1 MLSLLQ
7 RLLQMLF
14 GGSQRPPARPP
25 ARPAVGRP
33 APRPLPAAPTA
44 ASANAARPT
53 PTAPAPKPAASV
65 GPRLAAP
72 NLTPLAASELKRSLR
87 QRGLSSWTIFGG
99 ASWWGRRD
107 LVPPS
112 TDERTNLIDRGM
124 VGRGL
129 ATADEL
135 AAIHRVGDEMLQRDP
150 GRDGGR
156 AAGEA
161 AVQADRDERARLKQQ
176 KQEEA
181 ARRRAERKAAVAAR
195 RASDIV
201 FLGRGVSKGL
211 ADRTADRAR
220 LGGAGLPVLATPADV
235 AAALQLPIPQ
245 LRWLAFHAEATAR
258 PHYVRFTVPKRSG
271 GTRDLA
277 APMPRLRATQDWIL
291 ANVLAKV
298 PTHAA
303 AHGFVPGRSTVSN
316 ATPHLHP
323 LAVVNCDLKDFFP
336 TIHVHRV
343 RGCFEE
349 LGYSPAAATLLALL
363 CTEAPRRLVEYAGR
377 PLHVATG
384 PRCLPQ
390 GAPTSPA
397 LSNLIARRLDARC
410 LGIARKLGF
419 TYTRYADDL
428 TFSTTEP
435 EALARIGYLLARIRH
450 IAQDEGFA
458 VNEKKTRV
466 LRPSSSQRV
475 TGIVVNGEQPRIPR
489 ASVRRLRAIL
499 HEAAK
504 TGLEAQNRDGHP
516 DFANHVAGM
525 LAWVRMVSPQQA
537 EPLVAAWR
545 NLRRSDAG

>member
-1 MLSLLQ
+1 MQL
-7 RLLQMLF
+7 LF
-14 GGSQRPPARPP
+14 GAPPRPRPAARPP
-25 ARPAVGRP
+25 ARPAPAAPNAAAPTSARPEPRP
-33 APRPLPAAPTA
+33 APPRPAD
-44 ASANAARPT
+44 
-53 PTAPAPKPAASV
+53 V
-65 GPRLAAP
+65 GHRLEAP

-87 QRGLSSWTIFGG
+87 QRGQSSWAIFGG

-129 ATADEL
+129 TTVDEL
-135 AAIHRVGDEMLQRDP
+135 AAMHRVGDEMLRLDP
-150 GRDGGR
+150 RRDGGA

-161 AVQADRDERARLKQQ
+161 AVQADRAERARVKQQ
-176 KQEEA
+176 KKEEA
-181 ARRRAERKAAVAAR
+181 ARRRAERAAAVAAR
-195 RASDIV
+195 RANDIG

-211 ADRTADRAR
+211 ADRSADAAR

-245 LRWLAFHAEATAR
+245 LRWLAFHAEATER

-316 ATPHLHP
+316 AAPHLRP
-323 LAVVNCDLKDFFP
+323 LAVVNCDLQDFFP

-343 RGCFEE
+343 RGCLEE
-349 LGYSPAAATLLALL
+349 LGYSSAAATILALL

-428 TFSTTEP
+428 TFSTTDP

-458 VNEKKTRV
+458 LNEKKTRV
-466 LRPSSSQRV
+466 LRPSCSQRV
-475 TGIVVNGEQPRIPR
+475 TGIVVNGDQPRIPR
-489 ASVRRLRAIL
+489 ATVRRLRAIL
-499 HEAAK
+499 HQAEK

-545 NLRRSDAG
+545 RARRNDAG

>member
-1 MLSLLQ
+1 MISLIQ
-7 RLLQMLF
+7 RLLQLLF
-14 GGSQRPPARPP
+14 GGKPRPRPTARP
-25 ARPAVGRP
+25 GRP
-33 APRPLPAAPTA
+33 APIASGSAAPARPMTPPAAPERA
-44 ASANAARPT
+44 AGI
-53 PTAPAPKPAASV
+53 
-65 GPRLAAP
+65 GPRLQAP
-72 NLTPLAASELKRSLR
+72 NLTPLAGSELKRSLR
-87 QRGLSSWTIFGG
+87 QRGLSVWSIFGG

-124 VGRGL
+124 IGRGL
-129 ATADEL
+129 ASADEL
-135 AAIHRVGDEMLQRDP
+135 AAMHRVGDEMLRLDP
-150 GRDGGR
+150 RRDGG
-156 AAGEA
+156 AAAAEA
-161 AVQADRDERARLKQQ
+161 AVQDDRAERAQRKQQ
-176 KQEEA
+176 KKDAA
-181 ARRRAERKAAVAAR
+181 ARRRAERAAAIAAR
-195 RASDIV
+195 RAGDIV

-211 ADRTADRAR
+211 ADRTADAAR

-291 ANVLAKV
+291 ANLLAKV

-316 ATPHLHP
+316 AVPHLQA

-349 LGYSPAAATLLALL
+349 LGYSPAAATILALL

-410 LGIARKLGF
+410 QGIANKLGF

-428 TFSTTEP
+428 SFSTTEP

-450 IAQDEGFA
+450 IAQDEGFT

-466 LRPSSSQRV
+466 LRPSSCQRV
-475 TGIVVNGEQPRIPR
+475 TGIVVNGAQPHIPR
-489 ASVRRLRAIL
+489 ETVRRLRAIL
-499 HEAAK
+499 HQAAK

-545 NLRRSDAG
+545 QLRRDETA

>member
-1 MLSLLQ
+1 MISLLQ

-14 GGSQRPPARPP
+14 GGTPRQGSRRRTP
-25 ARPAVGRP
+25 ARPAPV
-33 APRPLPAAPTA
+33 APGTALPVQPPQPPAAPKRTTGIG
-44 ASANAARPT
+44 S
-53 PTAPAPKPAASV
+53 
-65 GPRLAAP
+65 RLRAP
-72 NLTPLAASELKRSLR
+72 NLTPLADSEIKRSLR
-87 QRGLSSWTIFGG
+87 QRGQSVWSIFGG

-129 ATADEL
+129 TTADEL
-135 AAIHRVGDEMLQRDP
+135 AEMHRVGDEMLRLDP
-150 GRDGGR
+150 GRDGG
-156 AAGEA
+156 AAAAEA
-161 AVQADRDERARLKQQ
+161 AVQEDRAERARRKQQ
-176 KQEEA
+176 KKDEA
-181 ARRRAERKAAVAAR
+181 ARRRAERVAAIAAR
-195 RASDIV
+195 RAGDIV
-201 FLGRGVSKGL
+201 FLGRGMSKGL
-211 ADRTADRAR
+211 ALRTADATR

-245 LRWLAFHAEATAR
+245 LRWLAFHAEATER

-316 ATPHLHP
+316 AVPHLQP

-349 LGYSPAAATLLALL
+349 LGYSPAAATILALL

-410 LGIARKLGF
+410 QGMANKIGF

-428 TFSTTEP
+428 SFSTTEP

-475 TGIVVNGEQPRIPR
+475 TGIVVNGDQPRIPR
-489 ASVRRLRAIL
+489 ATVRRLRAIL
-499 HEAAK
+499 HQAGRS
-504 TGLEAQNRDGHP
+504 GLEAQNRDGHP
-516 DFANHVAGM
+516 DFANHMAGM
-525 LAWVRMVSPQQA
+525 LAWVHMVSPQQA
-537 EPLVAAWR
+537 KPLLAAWR
-545 NLRRSDAG
+545 RVRRSETD

>member
-1 MLSLLQ
+1 MQ
-7 RLLQMLF
+7 PTV
-14 GGSQRPPARPP
+14 PPASP
-25 ARPAVGRP
+25 
-33 APRPLPAAPTA
+33 PRPSGLGKRLQAPD
-44 ASANAARPT
+44 
-53 PTAPAPKPAASV
+53 
-65 GPRLAAP
+65 
-72 NLTPLAASELKRSLR
+72 LTPLAGSELKRSLR
-87 QRGLSSWTIFGG
+87 QRGQSSWSIFGG

-124 VGRGL
+124 IGRGL
-129 ATADEL
+129 TSADEVAEL
-135 AAIHRVGDEMLQRDP
+135 HRVGDEMLQRDP
-150 GRDGGR
+150 RRDGGA
-156 AAGEA
+156 AAGEI
-161 AVQADRDERARLKQQ
+161 AVQNDRAERAQQKQQ
-176 KQEEA
+176 KREA
-181 ARRRAERKAAVAAR
+181 AAQRRAERAAAVAAR
-195 RASDIV
+195 RANDII

-211 ADRTADRAR
+211 ADRTGDVAR
-220 LGGAGLPVLATPADV
+220 LVGAGLPVLATPADV
-235 AAALQLPIPQ
+235 ATALELPIPR
-245 LRWLAFHAEATAR
+245 LRWLAFHADATAQ
-258 PHYVRFTVPKRSG
+258 PHYVRFSVPKRSG

-277 APMPRLRATQDWIL
+277 APMPRLKATQDWIL
-291 ANVLAKV
+291 ANLLAKV

-316 ATPHLHP
+316 AVPHLQA
-323 LAVVNCDLKDFFP
+323 LAVINCDLKDFFP

-349 LGYSPAAATLLALL
+349 LGYSPAAATILALL

-384 PRCLPQ
+384 LRCLPQ

-419 TYTRYADDL
+419 TYSRYADDL
-428 TFSTTEP
+428 SFSTHEP
-435 EALARIGYLLARIRH
+435 AALARIGYLLARIRH
-450 IAQDEGFA
+450 IARDEGFA

-475 TGIVVNGEQPRIPR
+475 TGIVVNGAEPRIPR
-489 ASVRRLRAIL
+489 ATVRRLRAIL
-499 HEAAK
+499 HQAEK

-516 DFANHVAGM
+516 DFANYLAGM

-537 EPLVAAWR
+537 EPLMAAFR
-545 NLRRSDAG
+545 RVRRSAAD

>member
-1 MLSLLQ
+1 LISLIQ

-14 GGSQRPPARPP
+14 GG
-25 ARPAVGRP
+25 
-33 APRPLPAAPTA
+33 APRPRPTARAPT
-44 ASANAARPT
+44 RPT
-53 PTAPAPKPAASV
+53 AGQAPPPQQP
-65 GPRLAAP
+65 PRPPNLAERLRAP
-72 NLTPLAASELKRSLR
+72 NLAPLADSELKRSLR
-87 QRGLSSWTIFGG
+87 RRGQGSWSIFGG

-124 VGRGL
+124 IGRGL
-129 ATADEL
+129 TTADEV
-135 AAIHRVGDEMLQRDP
+135 AALHRVGDEMLRRDP
-150 GRDGGR
+150 RRDDGA

-161 AVQADRDERARLKQQ
+161 AVQADRAQRAEQ
-176 KQEEA
+176 KRQKKEAA
-181 ARRRAERKAAVAAR
+181 ARRRAERAAAIAAR

-211 ADRTADRAR
+211 ADRTSDTTR
-220 LGGAGLPVLATPADV
+220 LANAGLPVLATPGDV
-235 AAALQLPIPQ
+235 AAALALPIPR
-245 LRWLAFHAEATAR
+245 LRWLAFHAEATTQ

-291 ANVLAKV
+291 AHVLAKV

-316 ATPHLHP
+316 AVPHLQA
-323 LAVVNCDLKDFFP
+323 LAVVNCDLRDFFP

-343 RGCFEE
+343 RGCFQE
-349 LGYSPAAATLLALL
+349 LGYSPAAATILALL

-410 LGIARKLGF
+410 LGLARKLGF
-419 TYTRYADDL
+419 TYSRYADDL
-428 TFSTTEP
+428 SFSTTEP
-435 EALARIGYLLARIRH
+435 DALARIGYLLARIRH
-450 IAQDEGFA
+450 IARDEGFA

-475 TGIVVNGEQPRIPR
+475 TGIVVNGAEPRIPR
-489 ASVRRLRAIL
+489 ATVRRLRAIL
-499 HEAAK
+499 HQAEK
-504 TGLEAQNRDGHP
+504 TGIEAQNRDGHP
-516 DFANHVAGM
+516 DFANHLAGM

-537 EPLVAAWR
+537 EPLLAAWR
-545 NLRRSDAG
+545 RVRRRGTG